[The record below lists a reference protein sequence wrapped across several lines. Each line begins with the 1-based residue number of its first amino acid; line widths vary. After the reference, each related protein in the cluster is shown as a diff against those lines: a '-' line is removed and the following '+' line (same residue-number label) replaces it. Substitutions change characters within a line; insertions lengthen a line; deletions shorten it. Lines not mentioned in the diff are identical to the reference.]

1 MSNQTLVH
9 IVQHLKPG
17 GIETMALSL
26 ALASQR
32 FADVHVISLEGNGN
46 EVELDFADAPALRS
60 KLHFL
65 GKPAGVS
72 WATVRELRRILA
84 RLQPAAVYT
93 HHIGPL
99 LYGGIAGRMAGIKTF
114 VHTVHDVWH
123 LEDQKQ
129 RGMEGILV
137 RALSPIIVV
146 HGQGNACTV
155 KSIWPSAE
163 VQVIPTGVDLQ
174 RFAPGDRAEARRA
187 LGLPQNVVIVGCAA
201 RLEKEKGHWVLI
213 DALSRLPDH
222 VHLALAGDGAE
233 ADALRSTAESLAMDQ
248 RVHFLGRLT
257 DMPAFYRASD
267 LFCLASLNEG
277 LPISAIEAQA
287 SGVPA
292 VLSDVGLCEEALDSQ
307 SGMLVPAGDAAAL
320 AHALHCVL
328 SETPTQSPRMAMEA
342 DRDLRVMAL
351 RYASLG
357 LPEDVLET
365 RGPRTFSRLGER
377 TPIAVKN

>member
-46 EVELDFADAPALRS
+46 EVELDFADAPDLRS

-84 RLQPAAVYT
+84 RLQPASVYT

-99 LYGGIAGRMAGIKTF
+99 LYGGIAGRMAGIKTV

-129 RGMEGILV
+129 RRMEGFLV
-137 RALSPIIVV
+137 RALKPIIVV
-146 HGQGNACTV
+146 HGHGNARAI
-155 KSIWPSAE
+155 KNIWPRAE

-174 RFAPGDRAEARRA
+174 RFAPGDRAAARRA
-187 LGLPQNVVIVGCAA
+187 
-201 RLEKEKGHWVLI
+201 
-213 DALSRLPDH
+213 
-222 VHLALAGDGAE
+222 
-233 ADALRSTAESLAMDQ
+233 
-248 RVHFLGRLT
+248 
-257 DMPAFYRASD
+257 
-267 LFCLASLNEG
+267 
-277 LPISAIEAQA
+277 
-287 SGVPA
+287 
-292 VLSDVGLCEEALDSQ
+292 
-307 SGMLVPAGDAAAL
+307 
-320 AHALHCVL
+320 
-328 SETPTQSPRMAMEA
+328 
-342 DRDLRVMAL
+342 
-351 RYASLG
+351 
-357 LPEDVLET
+357 
-365 RGPRTFSRLGER
+365 
-377 TPIAVKN
+377 